1 MNESNLPEFNDDY
14 EKQQQAQDQ
23 QELEQ
28 RCLECLV
35 RIAQGMGTQH
45 DALFLAS
52 VLGLTHH
59 LKGH

>member
-1 MNESNLPEFNDDY
+1 MNESNLPEPDDY
-14 EKQQQAQDQ
+14 EKQQQHQDQ

-35 RIAQGMGTQH
+35 RIAHGMGTQH

-52 VLGLTHH
+52 ILGLTHH
-59 LKGH
+59 FKGH

>member
-1 MNESNLPEFNDDY
+1 MNESNLPDPDDY
-14 EKQQQAQDQ
+14 EKQQHQDQ

-35 RIAQGMGTQH
+35 RIAHGLGTQH

-59 LKGH
+59 FKGH

>member
-1 MNESNLPEFNDDY
+1 MNESHLPELDDY
-14 EKQQQAQDQ
+14 EKQQQNQDQ

-35 RIAQGMGTQH
+35 RITHGLGTQH
-45 DALFLAS
+45 DALFLAA

-59 LKGH
+59 FKGH